1 MKNNLNDEVH
11 NGTPNIL
18 IPSNGVLNLDGVSKL
33 GSNPKGDY
41 VTFLRLNKMTYH
53 TKFNLK
59 MLICKHK
66 IKGGK

>member
-18 IPSNGVLNLDGVSKL
+18 IPFNGVLNLDGVSKL
-33 GSNPKGDY
+33 GNNPKGDC
-41 VTFLRLNKMTYH
+41 VTFLRLNKKNYH

-59 MLICKHK
+59 MLICRHK